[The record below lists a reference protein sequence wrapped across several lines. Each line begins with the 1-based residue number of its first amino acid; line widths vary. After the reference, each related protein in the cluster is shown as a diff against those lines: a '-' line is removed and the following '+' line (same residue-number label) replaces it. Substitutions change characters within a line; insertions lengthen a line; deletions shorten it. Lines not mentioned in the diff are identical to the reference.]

1 MSFTLFDASIPVVT
15 QHLTG
20 LAGVIDKAIAFAA
33 ERKVDPRA
41 LIDARFAP
49 DMYAFGK
56 QVQVASMW
64 GAVIAAKLSG
74 AEMIK
79 FADDEKTF
87 EELKARV
94 LKAIAFVESVDR
106 KTIDAHADVVLSI
119 QAGPNVRKYKGKD
132 FLLHFAL
139 PHFFF
144 HCTTAYDLLR
154 HSGVTLAK
162 RDFMGPVQGLIEG

>member
-1 MSFTLFDASIPVVT
+1 MSFTLFDASIPVIT

-20 LAGVIDKAIAFAA
+20 LAGVIDKAAAFTA
-33 ERKVDPRA
+33 EHNADPRA

-64 GAVIAAKLSG
+64 GAMIAAKLSG
-74 AEMIK
+74 ADMIE
-79 FADDEKTF
+79 FAGDEKTF

-94 LKAIAFVESVDR
+94 LKAIDFARSVDR
-106 KTIDAHADVVLSI
+106 KAIDANADAVVSI

-144 HCTTAYDLLR
+144 HCTTAYDLIR
-154 HSGVTLAK
+154 HSGVPLAK
-162 RDFMGPVQGLIEG
+162 RDFMGPVQGVIEG